1 MKHNKLRDLLET
13 DLQYLYNSEKQIVR
27 AMVKL
32 SKIAADPDLRK
43 AINELLER
51 TKGHIQNLE
60 SIFEDLEFKCR
71 GKKSKGMEGIL
82 AEAEEIKAK
91 SGHLEPSMIDAA
103 LIATIQRA
111 LHYNIATYTLLKNY
125 AKLLANQYVA
135 ELLDS
140 GLDHYIKLDRKLLRI
155 ATRRVTPFPNDPT

>member
-1 MKHNKLRDLLET
+1 MKHKKLKELLET

-27 AMVKL
+27 SMVKL

-82 AEAEEIKAK
+82 EEAKEITAK
-91 SGHLEPSMIDAA
+91 SGHLEPSVIDAA
-103 LIATIQRA
+103 LIATTQRA
-111 LHYNIATYTLLKNY
+111 LHYNIATYRLLMTY
-125 AKLLANQYVA
+125 AKLIGNQYVA
-135 ELLDS
+135 ELLNS
-140 GLDHYIKLDRKLLRI
+140 SLDYDIRTDRKLLRI
-155 ATRRVTPFPNDPT
+155 ATRRVNPFLK